1 MSNLWRCRSP
11 RTFFGL
17 TDDYMENVYEQFF
30 FLKYSG
36 GWSFSEAYNLPVGL
50 RTWFV
55 ERLIKQLE
63 DEQEAIENASKG
75 NQSNSQTLTSHN
87 QPTAPPQAAA
97 YNRRQGSN

>member
-1 MSNLWRCRSP
+1 VKSAPTNKTWRFRFP

-17 TDDYMENVYEQFF
+17 TDNYIENIYEQFF

-36 GWSFSEAYNLPVGL
+36 GWSFTEAYNLPVGL

-63 DEQEAIENASKG
+63 TEKEAYEQASSGGGAKT
-75 NQSNSQTLTSHN
+75 QTLTSHN
-87 QPTAPPQAAA
+87 QPGPPK
-97 YNRRQGSN
+97 RFTS